1 MALIP
6 FKSNFSKHGMTVAL
20 TVVLVLFSLPI
31 FAIIATSFGGE
42 ASNWLHF
49 AKHLLPLYLWETSLL
64 IVGVVLVS
72 GTLGLTLAW
81 GCYRTP
87 TPVRNKLVWLLTLP
101 ICFPGYLLAYLYTDI
116 LQVGGVVYLF
126 FSEHLFVTPQQW
138 PEIRSLWG
146 GIAVFSLS
154 LYPYVFLPAFA
165 TLMHTSPS
173 LWDAASTLG
182 YNPRQRFFKVT
193 MPLIFPSLLSG
204 TSLVAMEVLNDFGTT
219 QYFSINTIAT
229 GVFRAW
235 TGLGSIETASQV
247 ALVGLVCALVL
258 TKVFFWAQRRKVSFE
273 KPIPQQPNVVKKTSV
288 YFIGLVSIVFIV
300 GFFVPI
306 AFLFDRSSFF
316 GVSTHLSSLSNTVIV
331 MAIGAFCAASSGLL
345 ALYFSMKSVRQA
357 SAFRALVQV
366 GYAIPGTIVALGVLI
381 VTNVLQ
387 TGSYSTWTVIALFGM
402 CYGYCI
408 RFSIVPFQIIE
419 GALLKLPTN
428 LSDAARVLGLS
439 PHKVWWKV
447 TLPAIKKS
455 ALVSLALLAIDIAK
469 DLSVAIVLRPFN
481 FDTLPI
487 KVYLAA
493 SDERLSDAA
502 MPAIFLVGLGAV
514 SLYLMMESFLNEST

>member
-1 MALIP
+1 M
-6 FKSNFSKHGMTVAL
+6 M
-20 TVVLVLFSLPI
+20 VVLVLFSLP
-31 FAIIATSFGGE
+31 FLAIVKTSFGGE

-49 AKHLLPLYLWETSLL
+49 AKHLLPLYLSETALL
-64 IVGVVLVS
+64 LTGVVLTS
-72 GTLGLTLAW
+72 ASLGLTLAW
-81 GCYRTP
+81 SCYRTP
-87 TPVRNKLVWLLTLP
+87 ARIRNKMVWLLALP
-101 ICFPGYLLAYLYTDI
+101 ICFPSYLLAYLYTDL
-116 LQVGGVVYLF
+116 LQVGGTVYLF
-126 FSEHLFVTPQQW
+126 FSEYFLFTPQQW
-138 PEIRSLWG
+138 PEVRGLWG
-146 GIAVFSLS
+146 GVLVFSLS

-182 YNPRQRFFKVT
+182 YNQRQRFCKVT
-193 MPLIFPSLLSG
+193 LPLIFPSLLSG
-204 TSLVAMEVLNDFGTT
+204 TSLVAMEVLNDFGTS

-247 ALVGLVCALVL
+247 ALVGLVFALVL

-273 KPIPQQPNVVKKTSV
+273 KPVPQQPPLTEKIS
-288 YFIGLVSIVFIV
+288 FFLLSISIVVFSVGFIV
-300 GFFVPI
+300 PLC
-306 AFLFDRSSFF
+306 FLLAHATSSETTAHF
-316 GVSTHLSSLSNTVIV
+316 SSLRNTIIV
-331 MAIGAFCAASSGLL
+331 MATGAFCAAGSGML
-345 ALYFSMKSVRQA
+345 ALYFSLQNARQT

-387 TGSYSTWTVIALFGM
+387 TGSYASWTAIALLGM

-408 RFSIVPFQIIE
+408 RFSVVPFQIIE
-419 GALLKLPTN
+419 GALLKLPPN
-428 LSDAARVLGLS
+428 LTEAARVLGLT
-439 PHKVWWKV
+439 PQKTWWQV

-481 FDTLPI
+481 FDTLPV

-502 MPAIFLVGLGAV
+502 MPAIFLVVLGAV